1 MKKTFSRAF
10 SLLLVLAL
18 LVSVIPAALAA
29 GNELSLTAGKDTL
42 TKDET
47 TTVSASVA
55 DGITPALPSEG
66 VTWDW
71 SVSGS
76 ASIVGDKTSSTID
89 IKAGEVAANENVTVT
104 ATASFKANDGIKD
117 IDFTYTG
124 STTIQVTPVSAP
136 AEKPTLVV
144 SASPNTVEVEGTVTL
159 TASFVDA
166 DNQPVNVKD
175 PQITWSYTGDV
186 VTLPETKTGTSIIVT
201 AAKFGTATVT
211 ATCADAANGSAQT
224 TINVSK
230 KTVTASISDMPIANT
245 LNLAETADLGISLG
259 DVTGIAP
266 ATALNQKWSS
276 SDTKV
281 LTVDQTTGLV
291 TAVGTGS
298 ATVSV
303 EISLKA
309 DAAAN
314 YQLAGASDGKV
325 TLTSQ
330 SITVKQGGITLN
342 KYADSIKTG
351 SSGSLPFTISTTD
364 LPDGVSASN
373 VEYTYVKSA
382 KGGNGT
388 DVSVEIKN
396 GVVYV
401 TNPRGV
407 GVVTITLQAKDK
419 STGVI
424 FAEQD
429 ITVGVYTE
437 GTEISAKIK
446 PTISTFDFD
455 QTNVFSS
462 VSIDDFSKNSNQ
474 SLQALITGNA
484 AYVDIE
490 MECDKSVI
498 SLYYNGSSKVTTKVS
513 AQYLD
518 NVKATVNTNASGYQT
533 IPYTWY
539 GANGVIVAKGT
550 MYLWVS
556 ESTGDIVYNT
566 SYKEKVVFDSS
577 DFKDFWKK
585 KVADKTVSGE
595 LSYVSFPDMSVGSM
609 PKYGKMYRDTAC
621 SYTLDKTASYY
632 ISGTSTGYRLDNVT
646 YKPDSSI
653 TSPVTVQIPFTAY
666 STGTAT
672 TRDSVSGVIV
682 ININQES
689 TTITSYGVQF
699 GNGTNSIADYIA
711 DTFKT
716 NTGEVL
722 SYVTFPSLS
731 ASTGKLLYDFSGVL
745 DSREVLSTYKF
756 YYNGNSKD
764 LDLDD
769 VVFVPRAGLY
779 GEVTLF
785 YKAYNASATKEY
797 SGTIVLNVRQ
807 KTKSAEFSD
816 VGTSYSWAADS
827 VDFLSYEGIAQGSNG
842 KYRPTANITR
852 GDFML
857 MLYRAFLEDEHK
869 NDSITSNFSDV
880 VKGSDTYSKETYQAV
895 GVAKKLG
902 IAQGTNGKFNPKS
915 YITRQ
920 EAMTLIYR
928 TLDEV
933 NYDLEYTVSTSTS
946 SFKDYSSVA
955 SYAKTAISDLI
966 GHGIVIGNNSKIN
979 PTSNI
984 TRAEMAVILHRVLT
998 Y

>member
-18 LVSVIPAALAA
+18 LVSVIPSALAVEGEGDTDPTPTDPVIVVTA
-29 GNELSLTAGKDTL
+29 KADPTEIEVGASSILSATVTKDGQPVADAEVTWSLTGGSEFVTYTSGATTVTGNAAGVATF
-42 TKDET
+42 TATYKDENGQKYSGNCSIT
-47 TTVSASVA
+47 ISESETEPSTAFSISVDPAAPQLSVEGSVDLKAVFKDDQNQPVTV
-55 DGITPALPSEG
+55 DGSK
-66 VTWDW
+66 VTW
-71 SVSGS
+71 SVDNSKATLS
-76 ASIVGDKTSSTID
+76 ATTGTS
-89 IKAGEVAANENVTVT
+89 VTVT
-104 ATASFKANDGIKD
+104 PKKAGDIVVTASCED
-117 IDFTYTG
+117 
-124 STTIQVTPVSAP
+124 
-136 AEKPTLVV
+136 AENK
-144 SASPNTVEVEGTVTL
+144 
-159 TASFVDA
+159 
-166 DNQPVNVKD
+166 
-175 PQITWSYTGDV
+175 
-186 VTLPETKTGTSIIVT
+186 
-201 AAKFGTATVT
+201 
-211 ATCADAANGSAQT
+211 SAQST
-224 TINVSK
+224 LKVDK
-230 KTVTASISDMPIANT
+230 KSVTASITDMPIANT
-245 LNLAETADLGISLG
+245 LKLAETADLGISFDAKGL
-259 DVTGIAP
+259 AP
-266 ATALNQKWSS
+266 TSYTAKWSS

-303 EISLKA
+303 EISLNS
-309 DAAAN
+309 DAAAD
-314 YQLAGASDGKV
+314 YQLAGANSDGKV

-351 SSGSLPFTISTTD
+351 SSGSLTFTISTTTD

-462 VSIDDFSKNSNQ
+462 VSIDGISKNSNQ

-490 MECDKSVI
+490 MECNKSVL

-566 SYKEKVVFDSS
+566 SYKEKVIFDSS

-621 SYTLDKTASYY
+621 SDVLDKTASYY
-632 ISGTSTGYRLDNVT
+632 IINTSTGYRLDNVT

-682 ININQES
+682 ININQET

-699 GNGTNSIADYIA
+699 GNGTNSIADYIV

-779 GEVTLF
+779 GEVTLY

-797 SGTIVLNVRQ
+797 SGTIVLNVKQ

-842 KYRPTANITR
+842 KYRPSAYITR

-880 VKGSDTYSKETYQAV
+880 TKGSDTYSKETYQAV